1 MFIKAAI
8 CISPQETFF
17 PPPVQTVGDN
27 LGKDGIFAVQT
38 VGDSLSKDGIFGSE
52 NKAGGLYVHNGDKY
66 FAKEPSYE
74 GLIQAGVLRR
84 MGKAVRMGVGA
95 GVQILRSAPEV
106 DGIIIG
112 TANGGLEDCIRFLNQ
127 IVDYNEGTLTPTNFV
142 QSTPNAIAGQLALLH
157 RNTGYNITHVHGGL
171 SFENALTDAS
181 LLFEQGQA
189 GTLLVGGIEE
199 ISEYNH
205 HIDRL
210 SGIFK
215 EQPGSS
221 ASLLASTTAGTVNG
235 EGAAMFL
242 LERQPSQSGQVRIR
256 QVTTL
261 SFVSQEQVQE
271 RLALMLAGCG
281 LDTGGVDALML
292 GYNGD
297 VDSAGWYDRI
307 RGLFDAGIPVLSFKN
322 ACGEYPTASAFAVW
336 LGYQF
341 LAKQHIPAELLYSGK
356 MTQPPRNLLI
366 YNHYRGEQHSFILLD
381 LT

>member
-8 CISPQETFF
+8 CISPQETF
-17 PPPVQTVGDN
+17 PPLPP
-27 LGKDGIFAVQT
+27 
-38 VGDSLSKDGIFGSE
+38 DSR
-52 NKAGGLYVHNGDKY
+52 YCVHEGDKY

-95 GVQILRSAPEV
+95 GVQILKTAPEV

-205 HIDRL
+205 NIDRL
-210 SGIFK
+210 SGVFK

-242 LERQPSQSGQVRIR
+242 LERQASQSGQVRIR

-261 SFVSQEQVQE
+261 SFASHEQLEE
-271 RLALMLAGCG
+271 RLREMLADCG
-281 LDTGGVDALML
+281 LDTAGVDVLML

-297 VDSAGWYDRI
+297 VCGAGLYDHI
-307 RGLFDAGIPVLSFKN
+307 RGLFDAGTPVLSFKN

-336 LGYQF
+336 LGHQV
-341 LAKQHIPAELLYSGK
+341 LTKQQVPAEMVYSGE
-356 MTQPPRNLLI
+356 MPARPGNLLI
-366 YNHYRGEQHSFILLD
+366 YNHYRGEEHGFVLLMR
-381 LT
+381 

>member
-1 MFIKAAI
+1 MFIKTAI
-8 CISPQETFF
+8 CISPQETFS
-17 PPPVQTVGDN
+17 PTDPASGVPATGTPTV
-27 LGKDGIFAVQT
+27 
-38 VGDSLSKDGIFGSE
+38 S
-52 NKAGGLYVHNGDKY
+52 GGLFGASGLKEHEGDKY
-66 FAKEPSYE
+66 FAREPSYE

-95 GVQILRSAPEV
+95 GVQLLKSAPEV

-142 QSTPNAIAGQLALLH
+142 QSTPNAIAGQLALIH

-189 GTLLVGGIEE
+189 KALLVGGIEE

-205 HIDRL
+205 NIDRL
-210 SGIFK
+210 SGVFK

-221 ASLLASTTAGTVNG
+221 ASLLASATAGTVNG

-242 LERQPSQSGQVRIR
+242 LESQASQSGQVRIR

-261 SFVSQEQVQE
+261 SFVSFEQVE
-271 RLALMLAGCG
+271 ARLYEMLADCG
-281 LDTGGVDALML
+281 LDPAGVGVLML

-297 VDSAGWYDRI
+297 VSGAGWYDRI
-307 RGLFDAGIPVLSFKN
+307 RSLFAAGTPVLSFKN

-336 LGYQF
+336 LGHRV
-341 LAKQHIPAELLYSGK
+341 LAQQHLPAELLYSGEALP
-356 MTQPPRNLLI
+356 QPRNLLI

-381 LT
+381 ITPRTALL